1 MPFNLS
7 LDYYKEANM
16 LRPTL
21 IISSLFFVIAC
32 SNYDFSSNL
41 DKENFTEYFKPSEV
55 PIYEKSQLADLDY
68 TFISMVEGSSCQE
81 EQHDRPAD
89 IKEAR
94 TKARINAADLKA
106 NGIVIQSCLN
116 FEPDDTCLSN
126 VICYA
131 RAIKVHSPEQAAE

>member
-1 MPFNLS
+1 
-7 LDYYKEANM
+7 M
-16 LRPTL
+16 LRPIL
-21 IISSLFFVIAC
+21 IISSLFLVIAC

-55 PIYEKSQLADLDY
+55 TMYEKSQLADLDY

-81 EQHDRPAD
+81 EQNDLPAN
-89 IKEAR
+89 IKDAR
-94 TKARINAADLKA
+94 TKARIHAADLNA

-131 RAIKVHSPEQAAE
+131 RAIKVHLPEKADK